1 MHIIDICK
9 QKLHQF
15 RFQGEHNLTVTIVN
29 ILSSIWFY
37 VNTPIEHCNK
47 LTRLLSLQGGDLL
60 LEAGILGFLV
70 REMALHLFLHTLD
83 VGDHGF
89 LELLQLRL
97 VVLLDIL
104 LVVAQGLD
112 LLPLRG
118 QLLVLHRDEVLER
131 RQFTFQTGRS

>member
-60 LEAGILGFLV
+60 LETGILGLLV
-70 REMALHLFLHTLD
+70 REVALHLPRGASSRSARNLG
-83 VGDHGF
+83 VGDD
-89 LELLQLRL
+89 
-97 VVLLDIL
+97 VLPRFP
-104 LVVAQGLD
+104 QK
-112 LLPLRG
+112 
-118 QLLVLHRDEVLER
+118 
-131 RQFTFQTGRS
+131 

>member
-60 LEAGILGFLV
+60 LETGILGLLV
-70 REMALHLFLHTLD
+70 REVALHLRALSPVSVLPCIDRRTYSLQAVGCLLSCLPREKTWTL
-83 VGDHGF
+83 
-89 LELLQLRL
+89 L
-97 VVLLDIL
+97 I
-104 LVVAQGLD
+104 
-112 LLPLRG
+112 
-118 QLLVLHRDEVLER
+118 
-131 RQFTFQTGRS
+131 